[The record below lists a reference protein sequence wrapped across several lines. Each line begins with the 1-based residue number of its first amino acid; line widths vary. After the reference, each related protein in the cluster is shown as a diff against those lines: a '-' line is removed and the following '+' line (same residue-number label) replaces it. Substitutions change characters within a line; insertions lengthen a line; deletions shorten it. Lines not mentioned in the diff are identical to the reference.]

1 MPRSPFYDSEA
12 YKRQRES
19 RRNGST
25 GEFLLVAGEDI
36 NRIAHM

>member
-1 MPRSPFYDSEA
+1 MVFYDSDE
-12 YKRQRES
+12 YKPYRDS

-36 NRIAHM
+36 NHVARM